1 MGYHRAPV
9 LETDLKYWDWC
20 SRWIG
25 MEYRGGERVKD
36 RQGSERTTGN
46 RKPSG
51 VTSFK
56 KINMEV

>member
-1 MGYHRAPV
+1 
-9 LETDLKYWDWC
+9 
-20 SRWIG
+20 

>member
-1 MGYHRAPV
+1 
-9 LETDLKYWDWC
+9 
-20 SRWIG
+20 

-46 RKPSG
+46 RKPSASG